1 MFASAAIARMVAR
14 SNPDSANR
22 CRAAARITALVSAE
36 DLRMPTSVGQQVLTW
51 RRNARIV
58 DANKRWHSEEG
69 DKMYDTDVLI
79 VGAGPSGLTLAAS
92 LVKKGVATTVVDRQP
107 AGANTSRAAV
117 VNARTLEVLEDL
129 DVARRLVKE
138 GIKAPRFS
146 IRDRARTLIP
156 IDFSEL
162 PTDYP
167 YSLMVPQSTT
177 EKLLLDRLVELGGS
191 VLRPKTLSSITQ
203 DADGVTATFDDG
215 DTIRARYAVGADGI
229 HSTVR
234 EQAGI
239 GFEGGAYGESFM
251 LADVRLTGEVPL
263 DEVILFWAKEGLTVV
278 APLPGDIFRI
288 VAPVADAPEEPSAL
302 YVQQILDSRGPGAGR
317 MVVTDVIWGSRF
329 RIHHRVADTYRTG
342 RLLLSGDAAHV
353 HSPAG
358 GQGMN
363 LGIQDAVALADAL
376 AGVLGGAPESTLD
389 DYSAARRPIAQ
400 QVVEMTDRLTR
411 LATLPRAARP
421 VRNAAIGMA
430 GRIPA
435 VRRALAMRLSGLVY
449 R

>member
-1 MFASAAIARMVAR
+1 
-14 SNPDSANR
+14 
-22 CRAAARITALVSAE
+22 
-36 DLRMPTSVGQQVLTW
+36 
-51 RRNARIV
+51 
-58 DANKRWHSEEG
+58 
-69 DKMYDTDVLI
+69 MYDTDVLV

-92 LVKKGVATTVVDRQP
+92 LVKMGVATTVVDRQA

-138 GIKAPRFS
+138 GIQAPRFS

-156 IDFSEL
+156 IDFSKL

-191 VLRPKTLSSITQ
+191 VIRPKTLTSITQ

-215 DTIRARYAVGADGI
+215 DVIRARYAVGADGI
-229 HSTVR
+229 NSTVR

-239 GFEGGAYGESFM
+239 GFEGGEYGESFV
-251 LADVRLTGEVPL
+251 LADVRLNGEAPA
-263 DEVILFWAKEGLTVV
+263 DEVMLFWAKAGMTVV
-278 APLPGDIFRI
+278 APLPGDVFRI
-288 VAPVADAPEEPSAL
+288 VAPVADAPEEPSAT
-302 YVQQILDSRGPGAGR
+302 YVQEILDSRGFGAGR
-317 MVVTDVIWGSRF
+317 MVVADVIWGSRF
-329 RIHHRVADTYRTG
+329 RIHHRVADTYRAG

-363 LGIQDAVALADAL
+363 LGIQDGVALADAL
-376 AGVLGGAPESTLD
+376 ARVLAGEPESVLD
-389 DYSAARRPIAQ
+389 DYSATRRPIAQ
-400 QVVEMTDRLTR
+400 QVVAMTDRLTR

-421 VRNAAIGMA
+421 VRNAVIGLA

-435 VRRALAMRLSGLVY
+435 VRRALATQLSGLVY